1 MAKEPTLPTKEKNIK
16 GEHKTRYISDTDIH
30 VNRLTI
36 LGSVFLVERKKMSVI
51 ILTPK
56 TNKPNLNRMD

>member
-1 MAKEPTLPTKEKNIK
+1 MGKESAFPSRGKNTK

-36 LGSVFLVERKKMSVI
+36 LGSVFFVERKKMSVI
-51 ILTPK
+51 MLAPK
-56 TNKPNLNRMD
+56 TNKTSLNRVD